1 VIITIMMNIVSKNAL
16 IPPRSPF
23 FTRVG
28 LMFLLALSLWGL
40 PIGSG
45 LFAQAIG
52 NAGVFLGLSP
62 LTSETPQDAEG
73 TIPPG
78 DAWIIAIRGD
88 INPSMVSFVR
98 RETRRALRLG
108 AGFIIFEIDTFGGRV
123 DSALQITSF
132 IMSIKEARTVAWV
145 NNNSENMGISW
156 SAGALIAFSCTDI
169 YMAAGTSVGAAA
181 PVTVVSGGTQ
191 GAGEKAVAAV
201 RSQMAALA
209 ERNGHPVGIALA
221 MVDYDV
227 ELWEVLIDG
236 RTRALTITELQRLE
250 REGAKPVRVGMISAP
265 GKLLSLTSGDAH
277 RYGLLAGIADDRETL
292 LASLGAPSIAEESSP
307 RFSDTIISILT
318 AAPVQAILI
327 ILGLVMIFLEIS
339 TPGVGIP
346 GLVAILAFATVFGSG
361 ALLGRVG
368 SLELILFL
376 IGIGLLAV
384 EIFLIPGFGVIGIAG
399 LLIIGIS
406 LVLSMQDFILPRFD
420 WEWTLLGRNA
430 VVVCTGILAA
440 ITGIAFIA
448 LLGPRIRIFDGLT
461 LHTRI
466 TGTAGGPVQDD
477 EPPPAVEK
485 KRSRRAKPVPTEPG
499 VAGLAADIAADT
511 AGADQ
516 GYASL
521 IGKTGKAGST
531 LRPSGRA
538 EIEGRLYMVE
548 TEGLFIERGVPVKV
562 IRVLGNRII
571 VEPDI
576 NVS

>member
-1 VIITIMMNIVSKNAL
+1 
-16 IPPRSPF
+16 
-23 FTRVG
+23 
-28 LMFLLALSLWGL
+28 
-40 PIGSG
+40 
-45 LFAQAIG
+45 
-52 NAGVFLGLSP
+52 
-62 LTSETPQDAEG
+62 
-73 TIPPG
+73 
-78 DAWIIAIRGD
+78 
-88 INPSMVSFVR
+88 
-98 RETRRALRLG
+98 
-108 AGFIIFEIDTFGGRV
+108 V

-132 IMSIKEARTVAWV
+132 IMSIKEARTIAWV

-156 SAGALIAFSCTDI
+156 SAGALIAFSCSDI

-181 PVTVVSGGTQ
+181 PVTVVSGGTE

-250 REGAKPVRVGMISAP
+250 REGAKPARVGVISAP
-265 GKLLSLTSGDAH
+265 GKLLSLTSGDAL

-292 LASLGAPSIAEESSP
+292 LASLGAPSTAEESFP
-307 RFSDTIISILT
+307 KFTDTIISILT
-318 AAPVQAILI
+318 SAPAQAILI

-339 TPGVGIP
+339 SPGFGIP
-346 GLVAILAFATVFGSG
+346 GLVAILAFVTVFGSS

-376 IGIGLLAV
+376 VGIGLLAV
-384 EIFLIPGFGVIGIAG
+384 EIFLIPGFGLVGITG
-399 LLIIGIS
+399 LLVIGIS

-430 VVVCTGILAA
+430 GVVCVGILAA

-477 EPPPAVEK
+477 EPPPPLER
-485 KRSRRAKPVPTEPG
+485 KRSRRARKASAYPEPG
-499 VAGLAADIAADT
+499 MTADTAAGMTSDIVTGAAADT
-511 AGADQ
+511 AGAEQ

-521 IGKTGKAGST
+521 TGKPGKADST

-538 EIEGRLYMVE
+538 EIEGRLYTVE
-548 TEGLFIERGVPVKV
+548 TEGLFIERGSPVRVK
-562 IRVLGNRII
+562 RVLGNRII

-576 NVS
+576 NLS